1 MLLGRRRPKL
11 PDPIRKVDPLLLPV
25 YGIRGNDHGMIYE
38 NNSDDVLKVVLDW
51 LIRLEG
57 LQYRRH

>member
-1 MLLGRRRPKL
+1 
-11 PDPIRKVDPLLLPV
+11 
-25 YGIRGNDHGMIYE
+25 MIYE

-57 LQYRRH
+57 LQYCRH

>member
-1 MLLGRRRPKL
+1 
-11 PDPIRKVDPLLLPV
+11 
-25 YGIRGNDHGMIYE
+25 MIYE